1 MKLILPDEEV
11 LEYNERILKG
21 YGDEIALHR
30 EELRNEIAD
39 HLEIDAGQ
47 SFIMSGHQV
56 SFFHPGI
63 LIKDTQAAAIALRN
77 YGQAIHVS
85 LDIDPAEIE
94 FIYPCLSNNPTLSA
108 SKQSFFLGSAWF
120 QEDQTEANVLQ
131 FEKISR
137 DIVDCL
143 K

>member
-85 LDIDPAEIE
+85 LSKRSCHGLIRISLNFRRCASSRFVHD
-94 FIYPCLSNNPTLSA
+94 LLNNS
-108 SKQSFFLGSAWF
+108 
-120 QEDQTEANVLQ
+120 
-131 FEKISR
+131 
-137 DIVDCL
+137 
-143 K
+143 